1 MTLTVVPAHMIFGHV
16 LELKKLRSVNGTHKS
31 RAMMYVLASK
41 RSVRRAEPHGFT
53 LIELLVVVA
62 IIALLVAILL
72 PSLNAARGHAE
83 RIVCASNTRQFAMA
97 FYYYC
102 NDNDGQ
108 MPELTHSS
116 TAGDWFVE
124 LVKYIGES
132 SENQDVWDCPS
143 DEHKEENLMGYAPN
157 FANVLAYWVDLST
170 SHGGPYPW
178 PIARLPF
185 NVNSLR
191 RPGEVMSFTETWGP
205 GQAVLTPYG
214 PTSLATWP
222 LDEDFDGDGV
232 LDSNATER
240 INGENWWGWPA
251 PYNRVAARHGDRVAN
266 AGFMDGHVESL
277 FINDMLA
284 DRVLWAVELVGMPDK

>member
-1 MTLTVVPAHMIFGHV
+1 MTHHRQIKASACRRGLHGFTLSELPVVR
-16 LELKKLRSVNGTHKS
+16 KCK
-31 RAMMYVLASK
+31 
-41 RSVRRAEPHGFT
+41 RRAFT

-83 RIVCASNTRQFAMA
+83 RIVCASNTRQFALA

-102 NDNDGQ
+102 NDNGGQ
-108 MPELTHSS
+108 MPEATHAS
-116 TAGDWFVE
+116 TTGDWFVE
-124 LVKYIGES
+124 FVTYIGDS
-132 SENQDVWDCPS
+132 SENQDVWDCPT
-143 DEHKEENLMGYAPN
+143 DEHKEVNLIGYALP
-157 FANVLAYWVDLST
+157 FANVMAYWIDLHT

-185 NVNSLR
+185 NVNNVR
-191 RPGEVMSFTETWGP
+191 RPSEVMCFTETWGP
-205 GQAVLTPYG
+205 GQGVLTPYG
-214 PTSLATWP
+214 PTAYATWP
-222 LDEDFDGDGV
+222 LNEDFDGDGV

-240 INGENWWGWPA
+240 INGETWAGFPF

-266 AGFMDGHVESL
+266 AGFMDGHAESL
-277 FINDMLA
+277 FINDMLY

>member
-1 MTLTVVPAHMIFGHV
+1 MIFGHV

-83 RIVCASNTRQFAMA
+83 RIVCASNVRQFAMA

-102 NDNDGQ
+102 NDNGGQ
-108 MPELTHSS
+108 MPEHMHNGGPDEWYQL
-116 TAGDWFVE
+116 
-124 LVKYIGES
+124 LVTYIGDRATTG
-132 SENQDVWDCPS
+132 DVWECPS
-143 DEHKEENLMGYAPN
+143 DEHPEVHDIGYGPN
-157 FANVLAYWVDLST
+157 FANVVAYAEELWEITHHS
-170 SHGGPYPW
+170 PIYIW
-178 PIARLPF
+178 PIARVPF
-185 NVNSLR
+185 NINDVR
-191 RPGEVMSFTETWGP
+191 RPAEVMSFTEEWG
-205 GQAVLTPYG
+205 QTASVLTPWG
-214 PTSLATWP
+214 PNSVATWP

-240 INGENWWGWPA
+240 INGETWAGFPF

-266 AGFMDGHVESL
+266 AGFMDGHAESL
-277 FINDMLA
+277 FINDMLY